1 MKYFFRVEYDG
12 TAYGG
17 WQRQKNAP
25 SIQAELEK
33 AFATAVRAPCR
44 VTGAGR
50 TDAGVHARA
59 QGAHVELDTAIG
71 SRETELSVNA
81 LLPPDIAV
89 YRLQPVGDDFHA
101 RFSAVSRRYC
111 YFLCERKRPLLFKRV
126 WMVFYKVDWKLV
138 EAECAALL
146 GTHDFTAF
154 CASGS
159 GARHARCTVTRAALA
174 REGDLRVFSIEADR
188 FVYMMVRSLIGTLV
202 DIGRG
207 HITAPLAE
215 ILSGRDRKRAGM
227 TAPAC
232 GLVLDNVF
240 YKGVD

>member
-12 TAYGG
+12 TGFSG
-17 WQRQKNAP
+17 WQRQKNAS
-25 SIQAELEK
+25 SIQEVLEK
-33 AFATAVRAPCR
+33 AFSVVARVPCR
-44 VTGAGR
+44 VIGAGR

-59 QGAHVELDTAIG
+59 QGAHVELDAALSTK
-71 SRETELSVNA
+71 ETELSVNA
-81 LLPPDIAV
+81 LLPPGIAV
-89 YRLQPVGDDFHA
+89 YRLQPVDEEFHA
-101 RFSAVSRRYC
+101 RFSAFSRRYC
-111 YFLCERKRPLLFKRV
+111 YSMCTRKRPLLYKRV
-126 WMVFYKVDWKLV
+126 WMVFYEIDWKRV
-138 EAECAALL
+138 EEECAALV
-146 GTHDFTAF
+146 GMHDFSAF

-159 GARHARCTVTRAALA
+159 GARHARCTVTKASLSSQ
-174 REGDLRVFSIEADR
+174 GDIRVFTIEADR

-207 HITAPLAE
+207 HITAPLAG
-215 ILSGRDRKRAGM
+215 ILAGRDRKRAGT

>member
-12 TAYGG
+12 TGYGG

-25 SIQAELEK
+25 SIQEALEK
-33 AFATAVRAPCR
+33 AFSTATRTPCL

-59 QGAHVELDTAIG
+59 QGAHIELDTAIDIRG
-71 SRETELSVNA
+71 TELSVNA

-89 YRLQPVGDDFHA
+89 FSLQRASDDFHA

-111 YFLCERKRPLLFKRV
+111 YYMCPRKRPLLFKRV
-126 WMVFYKVDWKLV
+126 WMVFYEVDWERV
-138 EAECAALL
+138 ESECTAVI
-146 GTHDFTAF
+146 GEHDFSAF

-159 GARHARCTVTRAALA
+159 GARHARCTVTHAALA
-174 REGDLRVFSIEADR
+174 NQGDLKVFTIEANR

-207 HITAPLAE
+207 HITTALAG
-215 ILSGRDRKRAGM
+215 ILAGRERKSAGT

-232 GLVLDNVF
+232 GLVLDDV
-240 YKGVD
+240 YYEGVD

>member
-12 TAYGG
+12 TGYGG

-25 SIQAELEK
+25 SIQETLEK
-33 AFATAVRAPCR
+33 AFSTATREPCR

-59 QGAHVELDTAIG
+59 QGAHVELGTAIDTRG
-71 SRETELSVNA
+71 TELSVNA

-89 YRLQPVGDDFHA
+89 FRLQQVGDDFHA
-101 RFSAVSRRYC
+101 RFSAASRRYC
-111 YFLCERKRPLLFKRV
+111 YYMCPRKRPLLFKRV
-126 WMVFYKVDWKLV
+126 WMVFYEVDWGRV
-138 EAECAALL
+138 ESECAAII
-146 GTHDFTAF
+146 GAHDFSAF

-159 GARHARCTVTRAALA
+159 GARHARCTVRQATLSSQ
-174 REGDLRVFSIEADR
+174 GDLKVFTVEADR

-207 HITAPLAE
+207 RLAASLTG
-215 ILSGRDRKRAGM
+215 IIASRDRKLAGT

-232 GLVLDNVF
+232 GLVLDNV
-240 YKGVD
+240 YYEGVD